1 MGLCSSRSNETSK
14 CGKSISDSLGRAWWT
29 TCATFLFLS
38 YYDVMWDQLLNR
50 PRKLAISFLI
60 QPVTVTL
67 VLPFITFNLFSYFF
81 SCILK
86 HTRVSY
92 DFACKNALI
101 HSNARQMLSDARQT
115 LLLRLFFT
123 SGRFGVEFVTRAE
136 EWYKP
141 MKIKSVEPK
150 GNENLLFHPN
160 PTATSLRL
168 EFYMTPTPR
177 KWNSALSSSETPT

>member
-1 MGLCSSRSNETSK
+1 MLK
-14 CGKSISDSLGRAWWT
+14 IDSIWVCAVADQTRFQNVVRASVT
-29 TCATFLFLS
+29 HSAAPGELHVPPFLFLS

-50 PRKLAISFLI
+50 PRKLAISLLI

-92 DFACKNALI
+92 DFSCKNAHI

-136 EWYKP
+136 EWYKRV
-141 MKIKSVEPK
+141 KIKSVE
-150 GNENLLFHPN
+150 
-160 PTATSLRL
+160 
-168 EFYMTPTPR
+168 
-177 KWNSALSSSETPT
+177 SEK

>member
-1 MGLCSSRSNETSK
+1 MGLCGSRSNEISK
-14 CGKSISDSLGRAWWT
+14 CGKSISDSLGRAWRT

-50 PRKLAISFLI
+50 PRKLAISLLI

-92 DFACKNALI
+92 DFSCKNAHI

-141 MKIKSVEPK
+141 VKIKSVE
-150 GNENLLFHPN
+150 
-160 PTATSLRL
+160 
-168 EFYMTPTPR
+168 
-177 KWNSALSSSETPT
+177 SEK

>member
-1 MGLCSSRSNETSK
+1 MLMWVCAVADQTRLQNVVRTSVTHSAAPGELHVSLFCSYL
-14 CGKSISDSLGRAWWT
+14 II
-29 TCATFLFLS
+29 
-38 YYDVMWDQLLNR
+38 NR
-50 PRKLAISFLI
+50 PRKLAISLLI

-150 GNENLLFHPN
+150 GNENVLFHPN